1 MLPPNLTSQ
10 KVAIPAALFL
20 SLSPGVLL
28 TTAGKNVKFANRK
41 TSQSAVF
48 FHALVFFLVYSLIAK
63 AMGLVLTKTDLLV
76 TTALFIALSPGLL
89 LTLPPGSGG
98 VLPVGSDQHLCGA
111 DPHDCV
117 CGGVCA
123 FASPISSVLLSKRM
137 KYLVLGPASM
147 GIFTLIGALKARET
161 ALAGVQEISG
171 ASAGAILALFLAM
184 GMSVDEILEKSISLN
199 IPNFVKIRIGS
210 FFNKFGFV
218 DMGPIRKKL
227 VDICGSDP
235 TFEEL
240 DMKIYVSAYCLNTS
254 ETVYFSRDTHPHMK
268 VIDAVCMSMAV
279 PFIFA
284 CGNYDGRTYV
294 DGGTKEDYPLTP
306 FMDKKPHEITCIRIK
321 MDTIY
326 KETIDTP
333 KQFVET
339 LVRSALTN
347 RTTYN
352 TPIQMVE
359 INVKDTDI
367 FDFNMDYE
375 EKVRLF
381 NLGYTFLSA

>member
-1 MLPPNLTSQ
+1 
-10 KVAIPAALFL
+10 
-20 SLSPGVLL
+20 
-28 TTAGKNVKFANRK
+28 
-41 TSQSAVF
+41 
-48 FHALVFFLVYSLIAK
+48 
-63 AMGLVLTKTDLLV
+63 
-76 TTALFIALSPGLL
+76 
-89 LTLPPGSGG
+89 
-98 VLPVGSDQHLCGA
+98 
-111 DPHDCV
+111 
-117 CGGVCA
+117 
-123 FASPISSVLLSKRM
+123 
-137 KYLVLGPASM
+137 
-147 GIFTLIGALKARET
+147 
-161 ALAGVQEISG
+161 
-171 ASAGAILALFLAM
+171 
-184 GMSVDEILEKSISLN
+184 MSVDEVLDKSLSLN

-227 VDICGSDP
+227 VEICGSDP

-254 ETVYFSRDTHPHMK
+254 ETVYFSRDTHPYMK

-306 FMDKKPHEITCIRIK
+306 FMDKKSHEITCIRIK

-326 KETIDTP
+326 KESIDTP
-333 KQFVET
+333 KEFVET

-359 INVKDTDI
+359 INVGNTDV
-367 FDFNMDYE
+367 FNFNMDYE

-381 NLGYTFLSA
+381 NLGYTFLST

>member
-1 MLPPNLTSQ
+1 
-10 KVAIPAALFL
+10 
-20 SLSPGVLL
+20 
-28 TTAGKNVKFANRK
+28 
-41 TSQSAVF
+41 
-48 FHALVFFLVYSLIAK
+48 
-63 AMGLVLTKTDLLV
+63 
-76 TTALFIALSPGLL
+76 
-89 LTLPPGSGG
+89 
-98 VLPVGSDQHLCGA
+98 
-111 DPHDCV
+111 
-117 CGGVCA
+117 
-123 FASPISSVLLSKRM
+123 
-137 KYLVLGPASM
+137 M

-161 ALAGVQEISG
+161 ALAGVHEISG

-184 GMSVDEILEKSISLN
+184 GMSVDEIFEKSISLN